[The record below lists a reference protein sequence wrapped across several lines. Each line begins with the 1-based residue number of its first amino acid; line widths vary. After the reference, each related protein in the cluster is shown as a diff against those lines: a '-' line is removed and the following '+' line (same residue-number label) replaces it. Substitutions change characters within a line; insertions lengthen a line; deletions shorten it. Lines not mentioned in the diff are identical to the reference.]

1 MRMTSKEASGVIGE
15 INRDRVE
22 GGRTGSPH
30 DSDLRTQSDLR
41 IQGLEWF
48 NFHII

>member
-1 MRMTSKEASGVIGE
+1 MRVTSKVASGVIGE
-15 INRDRVE
+15 INRERVE

-30 DSDLRTQSDLR
+30 VSDLRTQSDLK

-48 NFHII
+48 NFHVI